1 MLTQRTWKKGLRVL
15 QSHSSRCDA
24 VACGL
29 RALHSAAHDNAAYY
43 CHLHYKDDSAS
54 RADFSSRGNL
64 GFSNS
69 SACLNHFRF
78 LRAPPNLDKENSR
91 RSWVESPKQTA
102 GRYNEFQGSRGN
114 DATKIIS
121 RNDSEDIKLEAP
133 RKRMGIGEK
142 TNLLV
147 DKLLKV
153 KNSKEAV
160 YGALDSWVAWE
171 LDFPLAVLKRASFQL
186 HQKEKWHLIIQV
198 IKWML
203 SKGQAMTMG
212 TYEQLLRA
220 LERDHR
226 AEEAHAFWEKRIGS
240 ALHSV
245 PWQLCTFMI
254 YMYARN
260 NMPERLIK
268 LFNDIE
274 MFNRKP
280 PEKAVIE
287 KVAAAYELL
296 GLQEE
301 RERVLEKYHSLFTSS
316 PNSRSKKM
324 KGKKKLKNGGDDNAG
339 LDKLKSGGNLPEESE
354 LLLENLPLNSDA
366 GSDSSGTKGTTYDNS
381 ITAT

>member
-1 MLTQRTWKKGLRVL
+1 MSKPRTLIRGLRLL
-15 QSHSSRCDA
+15 QSHSSGYDA
-24 VACGL
+24 EICGL
-29 RALHSAAHDNAAYY
+29 RVLHSAAHDNAAYY
-43 CHLHYKDDSAS
+43 CHSDCTVISAT
-54 RADFSSRGNL
+54 RGVFSSTMNL
-64 GFSNS
+64 GFSNTS
-69 SACLNHFRF
+69 YSLNHIRF
-78 LRAPPNLDKENSR
+78 LRAPPKFATENSR
-91 RSWVESPKQTA
+91 RSLVQPPEQT
-102 GRYNEFQGSRGN
+102 GRSNEFQGSHGN
-114 DATKIIS
+114 GATEINS
-121 RNDSEDIKLEAP
+121 DSIVEAP
-133 RKRMGIGEK
+133 RRRMKLGEK
-142 TNLLV
+142 TNILV
-147 DKLLKV
+147 DRLLKV

-171 LDFPLAVLKRASFQL
+171 LDFPLAVLKRASYQL
-186 HQKEKWHLIIQV
+186 QQKEKWHLIIQV

-240 ALHSV
+240 DLHSV

-268 LFNDIE
+268 LFNDLE

-287 KVAAAYELL
+287 KVAAAYESL

-301 RERVLEKYHSLFTSS
+301 RERVLEKYQSLFTAS
-316 PNSRSKKM
+316 PNSRSKKK
-324 KGKKKLKNGGDDNAG
+324 KGKTKLKNVGDKNAGEDKLKNGVY
-339 LDKLKSGGNLPEESE
+339 LTEESK
-354 LLLENLPLNSDA
+354 LLLESLPLNSDA
-366 GSDSSGTKGTTYDNS
+366 GSVSNGTESTTIDSS
-381 ITAT
+381 ITET

>member
-1 MLTQRTWKKGLRVL
+1 MLKPRTLIKGFRVL
-15 QSHSSRCDA
+15 QSHSSCCDA
-24 VACGL
+24 VTCEL
-29 RALHSAAHDNAAYY
+29 RALHFAAHDNAAYY
-43 CHLHYKDDSAS
+43 CHSHCTDVSAT
-54 RADFSSRGNL
+54 RADFSSTRNL
-64 GFSNS
+64 GFSNTS
-69 SACLNHFRF
+69 SCLNHIRF
-78 LRAPPNLDKENSR
+78 LRVPRNLAKENSR
-91 RSWVESPKQTA
+91 RSWVEPPEQT
-102 GRYNEFQGSRGN
+102 GRGNEFQGSHGN
-114 DATKIIS
+114 DATEIFS
-121 RNDSEDIKLEAP
+121 GSNSDSIKVEAP
-133 RKRMGIGEK
+133 RRRMGLGEK
-142 TNLLV
+142 TNILV
-147 DKLLKV
+147 DRLLKV

-171 LDFPLAVLKRASFQL
+171 LDFPLAVLKRASYQL
-186 HQKEKWHLIIQV
+186 QQKEKWHLIIQL

-203 SKGQAMTMG
+203 SKGQATTMG

-240 ALHSV
+240 DLHSV

-268 LFNDIE
+268 LFNDLE

-301 RERVLEKYHSLFTSS
+301 RERVLEKYQSLFTAS
-316 PNSRSKKM
+316 PNFRSKKK
-324 KGKKKLKNGGDDNAG
+324 KGKRNLKNGGDKNAG
-339 LDKLKSGGNLPEESE
+339 EDKLKSGGDLPEESE
-354 LLLENLPLNSDA
+354 LLLESLPLNSNA
-366 GSDSSGTKGTTYDNS
+366 GSDSNGTESTTIDSS

>member
-1 MLTQRTWKKGLRVL
+1 MGL
-15 QSHSSRCDA
+15 
-24 VACGL
+24 
-29 RALHSAAHDNAAYY
+29 
-43 CHLHYKDDSAS
+43 
-54 RADFSSRGNL
+54 
-64 GFSNS
+64 
-69 SACLNHFRF
+69 
-78 LRAPPNLDKENSR
+78 
-91 RSWVESPKQTA
+91 
-102 GRYNEFQGSRGN
+102 
-114 DATKIIS
+114 
-121 RNDSEDIKLEAP
+121 
-133 RKRMGIGEK
+133 GEK
-142 TNLLV
+142 TNILV
-147 DKLLKV
+147 DRLLKV

-171 LDFPLAVLKRASFQL
+171 LDFPLAVLKRASYQL
-186 HQKEKWHLIIQV
+186 QQKEKWHLIIQL

-203 SKGQAMTMG
+203 SKGQATTMG

-240 ALHSV
+240 DLHSV

-268 LFNDIE
+268 LFNDLE

-301 RERVLEKYHSLFTSS
+301 RERVLEKYQSLFTTS
-316 PNSRSKKM
+316 PNFRSKKK
-324 KGKKKLKNGGDDNAG
+324 KGKRNLKNGGDKNAG
-339 LDKLKSGGNLPEESE
+339 EDKLKSGGDLPEESE
-354 LLLENLPLNSDA
+354 LLLESLPLNSNA
-366 GSDSSGTKGTTYDNS
+366 GSDSNGTESTTIDSS

>member
-1 MLTQRTWKKGLRVL
+1 MSKPRTLIRGLRLL
-15 QSHSSRCDA
+15 QSHSSGYDA
-24 VACGL
+24 EIRGL
-29 RALHSAAHDNAAYY
+29 RVLHSAAHDNAAYY
-43 CHLHYKDDSAS
+43 CHSDCTVISS
-54 RADFSSRGNL
+54 TRGDFSSTMNL
-64 GFSNS
+64 GFSNTS
-69 SACLNHFRF
+69 YSLNHIRF
-78 LRAPPNLDKENSR
+78 LRAPPKFATENSR
-91 RSWVESPKQTA
+91 RSLVQPPEQT
-102 GRYNEFQGSRGN
+102 GRGNEFQGSHGN
-114 DATKIIS
+114 DATEINS
-121 RNDSEDIKLEAP
+121 DSIVEAP
-133 RKRMGIGEK
+133 RRRMKLGEK
-142 TNLLV
+142 TNILV
-147 DKLLKV
+147 DRLLKV

-171 LDFPLAVLKRASFQL
+171 LDFPLAVLKRASYQL
-186 HQKEKWHLIIQV
+186 QQKEKWHLIIQV

-240 ALHSV
+240 DLHSV

-268 LFNDIE
+268 LFNDLE

-287 KVAAAYELL
+287 KVAAAYESL

-301 RERVLEKYHSLFTSS
+301 RERVLEKYQSLFTAS
-316 PNSRSKKM
+316 PNSRSKKK
-324 KGKKKLKNGGDDNAG
+324 KGKTKLKNVGDKNAGEDKLKNGVY
-339 LDKLKSGGNLPEESE
+339 LTEESK
-354 LLLENLPLNSDA
+354 LLLESLPLNSNA
-366 GSDSSGTKGTTYDNS
+366 GSVSNGTESTTIDSS
-381 ITAT
+381 ITET